1 MSQIFNQL
9 TNDMKESMRNKDKN
23 RLTTIRMAISAIKQ
37 KQIDERV
44 EITDEI
50 AIAIIIKMIKQR
62 QDSYG
67 QYVHANRLELAEV
80 EQSEIEILTKYMPK
94 QLSDDE
100 VVSIVREA
108 IESVGTAS
116 MKDMGKIMTFIKEK
130 ISGRSDMGKVSAI
143 VKSNLS

>member
-37 KQIDERV
+37 KQIDEKV
-44 EITDEI
+44 EITDEV
-50 AIAIIIKMIKQR
+50 ALAIIIKMIKQR
-62 QDSYG
+62 QDSYS
-67 QYVHANRLELAEV
+67 QYVQADRMELAEI
-80 EQSEIEILTKYMPK
+80 EQAEIEILTKYMPK

-100 VVSIVREA
+100 VVSIVQEA

-116 MKDMGKIMTFIKEK
+116 MKDMGKIMALIKEK